1 MFLVCIIPLFD
12 SGATK
17 NALPKPEGRFF
28 AFSEQADHKGNDHKA
43 DGHPLGHL
51 GQLGVP
57 ALGLVL
63 GHEGVGH
70 AGDGAGQA
78 RALTGLEQHHGDQ
91 ENGGGHVN
99 NAQNQLRNAHD
110 TSSFRP
116 R

>member
-1 MFLVCIIPLFD
+1 MYHSPSEWFWD
-12 SGATK
+12 TK
-17 NALPKPEGRFF
+17 SALPAGR
-28 AFSEQADHKGNDHKA
+28 ALSCLGLQQAHHKGQDHKA